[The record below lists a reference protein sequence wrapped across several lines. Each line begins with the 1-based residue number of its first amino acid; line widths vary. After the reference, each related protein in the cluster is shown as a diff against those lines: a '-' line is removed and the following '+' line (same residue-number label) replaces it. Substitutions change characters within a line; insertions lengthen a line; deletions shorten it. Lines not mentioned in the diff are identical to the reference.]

1 MIQQLCLRQ
10 CKSVFFLSS
19 RRAFAP
25 RRFLSSSYL
34 LEFVMRQSWVGT
46 LACFERESAFR
57 ILGKKEKTYVSA
69 LPAGLRTTYLWR
81 SSTWR
86 MSETFLFLSP
96 CERATGAPVRSG
108 DFSFSPWKIHVCLRS
123 SQQTFFFPALLS
135 ILLTFFISYWRVKQH
150 KHLFVLCYYYCFYDC
165 FCDSGNTLLDW
176 AVAAHVREPFRSL
189 SFFFFAI
196 ITNTHTHTLIHARIA
211 LHSLPPFSSTCDYIC
226 RFSLFLFFLW
236 VTSWLLFSHFLRV
249 RGCVCV
255 CEYCVLYFYFFS
267 SFRFAASPIRI
278 SMCGFV
284 ETLRCCFFFP
294 LDSFVLYSVFS
305 HLYVCVRLR
314 FAACFSLETQAL
326 LLEASHLA

>member
-46 LACFERESAFR
+46 LVCFERESAFR

-108 DFSFSPWKIHVCLRS
+108 DFSFSPWKIHICLRS

-189 SFFFFAI
+189 SFFFSLLSQ
-196 ITNTHTHTLIHARIA
+196 THTHTHTYTRTNCFA
-211 LHSLPPFSSTCDYIC
+211 FSSPLFLHLWLHLSF
-226 RFSLFLFFLW
+226 FSLSFFL
-236 VTSWLLFSHFLRV
+236 VSDKLTTVFAFFACAWL
-249 RGCVCV
+249 CVCV
-255 CEYCVLYFYFFS
+255 RILRSVFLLLFVFPFRGVSYTYFYVRFCRDFALLFFFS
-267 SFRFAASPIRI
+267 PGLFR
-278 SMCGFV
+278 
-284 ETLRCCFFFP
+284 P
-294 LDSFVLYSVFS
+294 L
-305 HLYVCVRLR
+305 
-314 FAACFSLETQAL
+314 
-326 LLEASHLA
+326 